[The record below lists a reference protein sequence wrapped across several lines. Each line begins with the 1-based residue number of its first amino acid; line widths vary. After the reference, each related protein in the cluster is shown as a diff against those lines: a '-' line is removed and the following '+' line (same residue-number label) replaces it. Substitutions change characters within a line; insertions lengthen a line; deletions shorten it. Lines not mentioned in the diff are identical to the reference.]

1 MTADVTFVTDE
12 SKECVYVSRKAI
24 VEENGKTY
32 IYKKSGDNYILSL
45 VETGFTN
52 GAYTEIVS
60 GLEEGESYYIATV
73 SVAETSEETNETEAN
88 TEDATMPTDMMQQN
102 GGDMMQQQQQQQP
115 SGGGMGGGM
124 NMMQGGGQ
132 R

>member
-24 VEENGKTY
+24 VEEDGKTY
-32 IYKKSGDNYILSL
+32 IYKKSGGNYTLSP

-60 GLEEGESYYIATV
+60 GLDEGENYYIATV
-73 SVAETSEETNETEAN
+73 SVNESSDEINENETN
-88 TEDATMPTDMMQQN
+88 TEDTTQPTDMMQQN
-102 GGDMMQQQQQQQP
+102 GGDMMQQP

-124 NMMQGGGQ
+124 DMRQGGGQ
-132 R
+132 Q

>member
-73 SVAETSEETNETEAN
+73 SVNETSEETDETQDN
-88 TEDATMPTDMMQQN
+88 TEDGTMPTDMMQQN
-102 GGDMMQQQQQQQP
+102 GGGMMQQQQQP

-124 NMMQGGGQ
+124 DMRQGGGQ